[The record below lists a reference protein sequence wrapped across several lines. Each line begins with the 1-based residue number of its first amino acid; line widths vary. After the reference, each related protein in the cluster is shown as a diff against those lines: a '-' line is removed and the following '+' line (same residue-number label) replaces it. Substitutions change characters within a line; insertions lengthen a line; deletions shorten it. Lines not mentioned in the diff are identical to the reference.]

1 MCVGYLGGPVL
12 MLLEGSPHWRQR
24 VTVDVEDT
32 CLERWRGFDCA
43 QEGPGDSARERGAR
57 GAERDS

>member
-1 MCVGYLGGPVL
+1 